1 VVVRGSA
8 EGDLPEIPSLIA
20 NADGRLELFT
30 LRVAVEAG
38 TGSTNAHA
46 IVAGG
51 HCSTL
56 ASVTSAEV
64 AVSWVATWRW

>member
-1 VVVRGSA
+1 VGQPR
-8 EGDLPEIPSLIA
+8 GDLPEIPGLIA

-30 LRVAVEAG
+30 LGIAVKPG

-56 ASVTSAEV
+56 ARVTSV
-64 AVSWVATWRW
+64 KVSVSWVATWW